1 MPETSLVEVR
11 AETARH
17 LRLLGLLLHEQAAA
31 VEVAMAQ
38 AASVEQVAVA
48 ML

>member
-1 MPETSLVEVR
+1 MVEVT

-17 LRLLGLLLHEQAAA
+17 LRLLGLLLHEQAA
-31 VEVAMAQ
+31 VEEAAKAQ